1 MLYYLSF
8 LRLPNK
14 SVNLS
19 HKLIFSVQI
28 TNDLRTEYY
37 DNQTGLTIDAALLI
51 QNRPSKPIK
60 LPSILTYKSN
70 KDSYKLIEIEGLSS
84 MGIRP
89 GDKVSLLVWARG
101 SSTRPLL
108 SDLKAH
114 SPDCKTPIPVTSLP
128 ITMAT
133 NVPHSDKH
141 SRIQRSFMFEK
152 SLIHILEDTSYDLD
166 KVGANCWRWQL
177 VNMFQKLWDSG
188 LAMSAILTEKISSE
202 KYNFFGGSSKPL
214 RIMELGTGTGILSI
228 TLAALLEKTPHK
240 HTIVATDLAPAL
252 PLLKQ
257 NVDRN
262 SRLFNKNDVFV
273 RELAWGSQS
282 PLEKEHF
289 DVIIAADV
297 AYNTSSFPML
307 LSTLD
312 TLFQVNSSAK
322 FILGYKYRDYGE
334 ADFWELLKNINL
346 NARLIES
353 TMGEQGS
360 ATEIWEFT
368 KE

>member
-1 MLYYLSF
+1 
-8 LRLPNK
+8 
-14 SVNLS
+14 
-19 HKLIFSVQI
+19 
-28 TNDLRTEYY
+28 
-37 DNQTGLTIDAALLI
+37 
-51 QNRPSKPIK
+51 
-60 LPSILTYKSN
+60 
-70 KDSYKLIEIEGLSS
+70 

-166 KVGANCWRWQL
+166 KVGDNCWRWQL

-214 RIMELGTGTGILSI
+214 RIMELGGWCLSLFT
-228 TLAALLEKTPHK
+228 TL
-240 HTIVATDLAPAL
+240 
-252 PLLKQ
+252 
-257 NVDRN
+257 NVPYRYWDR
-262 SRLFNKNDVFV
+262 
-273 RELAWGSQS
+273 
-282 PLEKEHF
+282 HF
-289 DVIIAADV
+289 IN
-297 AYNTSSFPML
+297 YSGSSFGK
-307 LSTLD
+307 D
-312 TLFQVNSSAK
+312 TTQTHNRS
-322 FILGYKYRDYGE
+322 Y
-334 ADFWELLKNINL
+334 
-346 NARLIES
+346 
-353 TMGEQGS
+353 
-360 ATEIWEFT
+360 
-368 KE
+368 